1 MAGRLAGISGAG
13 NGAAKAAFLRCGT
26 VALALLAGGSALVA
40 TALLTP
46 GAEAQ
51 TTPLTA
57 PMANPLE
64 GRAGARCFQIR
75 NHAPYTVYG
84 HAATA
89 DDHRANFHLKTG
101 EGVEVCVTG
110 PYYPGGKIEVT
121 TKTLIPTFSCLTV
134 PEGVVTIDG
143 QFVEGG
149 GTKTRVNCH

>member
-1 MAGRLAGISGAG
+1 MAGRLAEISIAHRR
-13 NGAAKAAFLRCGT
+13 ASKAALPRCGT
-26 VALALLAGGSALVA
+26 VALAGFLAAAGLMA
-40 TALLTP
+40 TALFAS

-51 TTPLTA
+51 T
-57 PMANPLE
+57 NPLE

-134 PEGVVTIDG
+134 PEGVVTIEG
-143 QFVEGG
+143 EFVSGG

>member
-1 MAGRLAGISGAG
+1 MAGCLADIPARIGPRRKPAARQAAQRLAG
-13 NGAAKAAFLRCGT
+13 
-26 VALALLAGGSALVA
+26 ALTGRLVLLLAGLC
-40 TALLTP
+40 LLAAAFAVP
-46 GAEAQ
+46 PAQAQ
-51 TTPLTA
+51 T
-57 PMANPLE
+57 NPLE

-134 PEGVVTIDG
+134 PEGVVTIEG
-143 QFVEGG
+143 EFVSGG